1 MPAPAGHDDVTGGGV
16 VHAGVAATA
25 VKHAAR
31 PLAAERRLI
40 LIPRDE
46 QAARI
51 AAAIAETSA
60 LDAKLAN
67 PEPAPTTQSL
77 SRVGT
82 LERFPCQYEDG
93 FVAWRYHGVGGRD
106 LVVRLPAELDTEAT
120 DADVRRFMTA
130 VLARQYRE

>member
-1 MPAPAGHDDVTGGGV
+1 M
-16 VHAGVAATA
+16 
-25 VKHAAR
+25 KHAAR
-31 PLAAERRLI
+31 TLAAERRLI